1 MYFTSVMIFADEVCM
16 MIRDVKM
23 IIADIDGTLVKKGEK
38 EMMPKTREMLTE
50 FHEKGVLFG
59 IASGRP
65 VDEKMKA
72 RKNEWKL
79 SFDFD
84 VMIGMNGGQLWDRFH
99 KGIEEYYTL
108 DTDTMREIL
117 DLMRPF
123 HLIASI
129 YEGDH
134 MVATALDRL
143 QVESIERNQMEFI
156 NTHGDEDRL
165 CIRPVNKIL
174 FRYDRNEKEMMEYIN
189 AHKSGKYQGVITYP
203 GLVEFFDPR
212 VSKGMALKKCAER
225 NKINIENILAFGDL
239 DNDNEML
246 KEAGWGVALLNG
258 GEETKRIA
266 DEITEFDVEHDG
278 VGRYLE
284 KLLEQL

>member
-1 MYFTSVMIFADEVCM
+1 M
-16 MIRDVKM
+16 MPMTRDV
-23 IIADIDGTLVKKGEK
+23 
-38 EMMPKTREMLTE
+38 LTAM
-50 FHEKGVLFG
+50 HDKGVLFG

-65 VDEKMKA
+65 ADRKMMA
-72 RKNEWKL
+72 RKEEWKL

-99 KGIEEYYTL
+99 EGVQEFNTL
-108 DTDTMREIL
+108 SPETMREIL

-129 YEGDH
+129 YEDDH
-134 MVATALDRL
+134 MVATEFDRL

-174 FRYDRNEKEMMEYIN
+174 FRYDEREEEMMEYIRN
-189 AHKSGKYQGVITYP
+189 HPSDKYIGMITYP
-203 GLVEFFDPR
+203 GLVEFQDPR
-212 VSKGMALKKCAER
+212 VNKGAALVKCAEQL
-225 NKINIENILAFGDL
+225 NISLDNILAFGNL

-246 KEAGWGVALLNG
+246 EKAGWGVCLSNG
-258 GEETKRIA
+258 GASAKAIA
-266 DEITEFDVEHDG
+266 DDITEFDAEHDG
-278 VGRYLE
+278 VGRYLQ
-284 KLLEQL
+284 KHFL

>member
-1 MYFTSVMIFADEVCM
+1 MIKN
-16 MIRDVKM
+16 VKM

-38 EMMPKTREMLTE
+38 EMMPLTRKMLTRIHDE
-50 FHEKGVLFG
+50 GILFG

-65 VDEKMKA
+65 VDDKMRA
-72 RKNEWKL
+72 RKDEWQL
-79 SFDFD
+79 PFDFD
-84 VMIGMNGGQLWDRFH
+84 IMIGMNGGQLWDRFH
-99 KGIEEYYTL
+99 EDIEEYYML
-108 DTDTMREIL
+108 EPDTMHEIL

-143 QVESIERNQMEFI
+143 QVESIERNQMKFI
-156 NTHGDEDRL
+156 NTEGDEDRL

-174 FRYDRNEKEMMEYIN
+174 FRYDAREQKMMEYIH
-189 AHKSGKYQGVITYP
+189 AHPSEKYQAVITYP
-203 GLVEFFDPR
+203 GLVEFQDPR
-212 VSKGMALKKCAER
+212 VSKGNALLACAER
-225 NKINIENILAFGDL
+225 LQIPVSSILAFGDL

-246 KEAGWGVALLNG
+246 AAAGWGVALKNG

-266 DEITEFDVEHDG
+266 DEITAYDVENDG
-278 VGRYLE
+278 VGHYLE
-284 KLLEQL
+284 DHLSQLLEN

>member
-1 MYFTSVMIFADEVCM
+1 MNRNI
-16 MIRDVKM
+16 KM
-23 IIADIDGTLVKKGEK
+23 VIADIDGTLVKKGEK
-38 EMMPKTREMLTE
+38 EMMPLTREMLTKV
-50 FHEKGVLFG
+50 HDRGILFG

-65 VDEKMKA
+65 IDEKMRA
-72 RKNEWKL
+72 RKEEWKL
-79 SFDFD
+79 PFDFD
-84 VMIGMNGGQLWDRFH
+84 VLIGMNGGQLWDRFH
-99 KGIEEYYTL
+99 EGIEEYYML

-129 YEGDH
+129 YEDDH

-156 NTHGDEDRL
+156 NTEGDEDRL

-174 FRYDRNEKEMMEYIN
+174 FRYDEREKEMMEYIN
-189 AHKSGKYQGVITYP
+189 AHPSDRYQGVITYP

-212 VSKGMALKKCAER
+212 VSKGMALAECAAR
-225 NKINIENILAFGDL
+225 NHIDIKEVLAFGDL

-246 KEAGWGVALLNG
+246 RTAGWGVALLNG

-266 DEITEFDVEHDG
+266 DEVTEYDVEHDG
-278 VGRYLE
+278 VGHYLSRYFD
-284 KLLEQL
+284 QL

>member
-1 MYFTSVMIFADEVCM
+1 MIKN
-16 MIRDVKM
+16 VKM

-38 EMMPKTREMLTE
+38 EMMPLTRKMLTRIHDE
-50 FHEKGVLFG
+50 DILFG

-65 VDEKMKA
+65 VDDKMRA
-72 RKNEWKL
+72 RKDEWQL
-79 SFDFD
+79 PFDFD
-84 VMIGMNGGQLWDRFH
+84 IMIGMNGGQLWDRFH
-99 KGIEEYYTL
+99 ADIEEYYML
-108 DTDTMREIL
+108 EPDTMHEIL

-143 QVESIERNQMEFI
+143 QVESIERNQMKFI
-156 NTHGDEDRL
+156 NTEGDEDRL

-174 FRYDRNEKEMMEYIN
+174 FRYDAREQEMMEYIH
-189 AHKSGKYQGVITYP
+189 AHPSEKYQAVITYP
-203 GLVEFFDPR
+203 GLVEFQDPR
-212 VSKGMALKKCAER
+212 VSKGNALLACAER
-225 NKINIENILAFGDL
+225 LQIPVSSILAFGDL

-246 KEAGWGVALLNG
+246 AAAGWGVALKNG

-266 DEITEFDVEHDG
+266 DEITAYDVENDG
-278 VGRYLE
+278 VGHYLE
-284 KLLEQL
+284 DHLSQLLEN

>member
-1 MYFTSVMIFADEVCM
+1 MIKN
-16 MIRDVKM
+16 VKM

-38 EMMPKTREMLTE
+38 EMMPLTRKMLTRIHDE
-50 FHEKGVLFG
+50 GILFG

-65 VDEKMKA
+65 VDDKMRA
-72 RKNEWKL
+72 RKDEWQL
-79 SFDFD
+79 PFDFD
-84 VMIGMNGGQLWDRFH
+84 IMIGMNGGQLWDRFH
-99 KGIEEYYTL
+99 EDIEEYYML
-108 DTDTMREIL
+108 EPDTMHEIL

-143 QVESIERNQMEFI
+143 QVESIERNQMKFI
-156 NTHGDEDRL
+156 NTEGDEDRL

-174 FRYDRNEKEMMEYIN
+174 FRYDAREQEMMEYIH
-189 AHKSGKYQGVITYP
+189 AHPSEKYQAVITYP
-203 GLVEFFDPR
+203 GLVEFQDPR
-212 VSKGMALKKCAER
+212 VSKGNALLACAER
-225 NKINIENILAFGDL
+225 LQIPVSSILVFGDL

-246 KEAGWGVALLNG
+246 AAAGWGVALKNG

-266 DEITEFDVEHDG
+266 DEITAYDVENDG
-278 VGRYLE
+278 VGHYLE
-284 KLLEQL
+284 DHLSQLLEN

>member
-1 MYFTSVMIFADEVCM
+1 MIKN
-16 MIRDVKM
+16 VKM

-38 EMMPKTREMLTE
+38 EMMPLTRKMLTRIHDE
-50 FHEKGVLFG
+50 GILFG

-65 VDEKMKA
+65 VDDKMRA
-72 RKNEWKL
+72 RKDEWQL
-79 SFDFD
+79 PFDFD
-84 VMIGMNGGQLWDRFH
+84 IMIGMNGGQLWDRFH
-99 KGIEEYYTL
+99 EDIEEYYML
-108 DTDTMREIL
+108 EPDTMHEIL

-143 QVESIERNQMEFI
+143 QVESIERNQMKFI
-156 NTHGDEDRL
+156 NTEGDEDRL

-174 FRYDRNEKEMMEYIN
+174 FRYDAREQEMMEYIH
-189 AHKSGKYQGVITYP
+189 AHPSEKYQAVITYP
-203 GLVEFFDPR
+203 GLVEFQDPR
-212 VSKGMALKKCAER
+212 VSKGNALLACAER
-225 NKINIENILAFGDL
+225 LQIPVSSILAFGDL

-246 KEAGWGVALLNG
+246 AAAGWGVALKNG

-266 DEITEFDVEHDG
+266 DEITAYDVENDG
-278 VGRYLE
+278 VGHYLE
-284 KLLEQL
+284 DHLSRLLEN

>member
-1 MYFTSVMIFADEVCM
+1 MIKN
-16 MIRDVKM
+16 VKM

-38 EMMPKTREMLTE
+38 EMMPLTRKMLTRIHDE
-50 FHEKGVLFG
+50 GILFG

-65 VDEKMKA
+65 VDDKMRA
-72 RKNEWKL
+72 RKDEWQL
-79 SFDFD
+79 PFDFD
-84 VMIGMNGGQLWDRFH
+84 IMIGMNGGQLWDRFH
-99 KGIEEYYTL
+99 EDIEEYYML
-108 DTDTMREIL
+108 EPDTMHEIL

-143 QVESIERNQMEFI
+143 QVESIERNQMKFI
-156 NTHGDEDRL
+156 NTEGDEDRL

-174 FRYDRNEKEMMEYIN
+174 FRYDAREQEMMEYIH
-189 AHKSGKYQGVITYP
+189 AHPSEKYQAVITYP
-203 GLVEFFDPR
+203 GLVEFQDPR
-212 VSKGMALKKCAER
+212 VSKGNALLACAER
-225 NKINIENILAFGDL
+225 LQIPVSSILAFGDL

-246 KEAGWGVALLNG
+246 AAAGWGVALKNG

-266 DEITEFDVEHDG
+266 DEITAYDVENDG
-278 VGRYLE
+278 VGHYLE
-284 KLLEQL
+284 DHLSQLLEN

>member
-1 MYFTSVMIFADEVCM
+1 MIKN
-16 MIRDVKM
+16 VKM

-38 EMMPKTREMLTE
+38 EMMPLTWKMLTRIHDE
-50 FHEKGVLFG
+50 GILFG

-65 VDEKMKA
+65 VDDKMRA
-72 RKNEWKL
+72 RKDEWQL
-79 SFDFD
+79 PFDFD
-84 VMIGMNGGQLWDRFH
+84 IMIGMNGGQLWDRFH
-99 KGIEEYYTL
+99 EDIEEYYML
-108 DTDTMREIL
+108 EPDTMHEIL

-143 QVESIERNQMEFI
+143 QVESIERNQMKFI
-156 NTHGDEDRL
+156 NTEGDEDRL

-174 FRYDRNEKEMMEYIN
+174 FRYDAREQEMMEYIH
-189 AHKSGKYQGVITYP
+189 AHPSEKYQAVITYP
-203 GLVEFFDPR
+203 GLVEFQDPR
-212 VSKGMALKKCAER
+212 VSKGNALLACAER
-225 NKINIENILAFGDL
+225 LQIPVSSILAFGDL

-246 KEAGWGVALLNG
+246 AAAGWGVALKNG

-266 DEITEFDVEHDG
+266 DEITAYDVENDG
-278 VGRYLE
+278 VGHYLE
-284 KLLEQL
+284 DHLSQLLEN